1 MSLTDVQRSA
11 LIATLVKDYR
21 TRNLFCGET
30 HVQKSVYFMQEL
42 LGVPLGFEF
51 LLYVYGP
58 FSFELQGHV
67 ASMRADDMLTVRPLE
82 YAATFEPGEQ
92 LSYLEKHLPRTIER
106 YRAAIDFAVKNLGS
120 RGVKQLEPLATA
132 LYFTRQADDSV
143 DVRASKIREVKPHI
157 SLQEAR
163 ESVEQIDRWREQVV
177 AANLDHESQSL
188 GV

>member
-11 LIATLVKDYR
+11 LIATLVKEYR

-42 LGVPLGFEF
+42 FAVPLGFEF
-51 LLYVYGP
+51 LLYKYGP

-67 ASMRADDMLTVRPLE
+67 ASMRADDMLTVRALE

-92 LSYLEKHLPRTIER
+92 VSYLEKNLPRTIEA
-106 YRAAIDFAVKNLGS
+106 YRKAVDFAVKNLGP

-132 LYFTRQADDSV
+132 LYFTVQGGDRSV
-143 DVRASKIREVKPHI
+143 DARAIKIREVKPHI

-163 ESVEQIDRWREQVV
+163 ESVEQIDRWQEQVV
-177 AANLDHESQSL
+177 RS
-188 GV
+188 